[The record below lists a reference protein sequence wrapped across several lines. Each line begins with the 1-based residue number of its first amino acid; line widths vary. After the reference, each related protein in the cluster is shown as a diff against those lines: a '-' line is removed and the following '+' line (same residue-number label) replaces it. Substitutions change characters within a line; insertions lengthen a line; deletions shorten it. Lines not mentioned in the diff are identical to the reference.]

1 MNLTIEN
8 FKAMMNLAL
17 ANIKAREEEFSKLDA
32 IAGDGD
38 HGTAVVTALTII
50 AADAQEGT
58 EFPAMLNDMGM
69 GVMMKTSGSTS
80 TLLGALFMGMGEAL
94 EPLQVTNEV
103 NAAQLKVMFR
113 GGLTGVQEQT
123 KAKPG
128 DKTMMDALQ
137 PAVNAIAASTS
148 GNIAEIM
155 QEGAA
160 AAIQGAKA
168 TINMKANFG
177 RARNYGEKSIG
188 FMDSGASSWSCMFN
202 AFAQALQ

>member
-1 MNLTIEN
+1 MDTLTIQD
-8 FKAMMNLAL
+8 FKKMLQAAL
-17 ANIKAREEEFSKLDA
+17 EAVRAREQEFSELDA
-32 IAGDGD
+32 VTGDGD
-38 HGTAVVTALTII
+38 HGTAIVQAMTSVVE
-50 AADAQEGT
+50 AAGPAQE
-58 EFPAMLNDMGM
+58 FKQMFNDISFNIMLQ
-69 GVMMKTSGSTS
+69 TSGSTS
-80 TLLGALFMGMGEAL
+80 TLLGGFFLGLADHSSGESMTADQVKQAFMGAL
-94 EPLQVTNEV
+94 D
-103 NAAQLKVMFR
+103 
-113 GGLTGVQEQT
+113 GVKKQT
-123 KAKPG
+123 KATVG

-137 PAVNAIAASTS
+137 PAVNAIVASTS

>member
-1 MNLTIEN
+1 MDTLTIQD
-8 FKAMMNLAL
+8 FKKMLQAAL
-17 ANIKAREEEFSKLDA
+17 EAVRAREQEFSELDA
-32 IAGDGD
+32 ITGDGD
-38 HGTAVVTALTII
+38 HGTAIVQAMTSVVE
-50 AADAQEGT
+50 AAGPAQE
-58 EFPAMLNDMGM
+58 FKQMFNDISFNIMLQ
-69 GVMMKTSGSTS
+69 TSGSTS
-80 TLLGALFMGMGEAL
+80 TLLGGFFLGLADHSSGESMTADQVKQAFMGAL
-94 EPLQVTNEV
+94 D
-103 NAAQLKVMFR
+103 
-113 GGLTGVQEQT
+113 GVKKQT
-123 KAKPG
+123 KATVG

>member
-1 MNLTIEN
+1 M
-8 FKAMMNLAL
+8 
-17 ANIKAREEEFSKLDA
+17 
-32 IAGDGD
+32 
-38 HGTAVVTALTII
+38 TADQVKQA
-50 AADAQEGT
+50 
-58 EFPAMLNDMGM
+58 FM
-69 GVMMKTSGSTS
+69 
-80 TLLGALFMGMGEAL
+80 GALD
-94 EPLQVTNEV
+94 
-103 NAAQLKVMFR
+103 
-113 GGLTGVQEQT
+113 GVKKQT
-123 KAKPG
+123 KATVG

>member
-1 MNLTIEN
+1 MDTLTIQD
-8 FKAMMNLAL
+8 FKKMLQAAL
-17 ANIKAREEEFSKLDA
+17 EAVRAREQEFSELDA
-32 IAGDGD
+32 VTGDGD
-38 HGTAVVTALTII
+38 HGTAIVQAMTSVVE
-50 AADAQEGT
+50 AAGPAR
-58 EFPAMLNDMGM
+58 EFKQMFNDISFNIMLQ
-69 GVMMKTSGSTS
+69 TSGSTS
-80 TLLGALFMGMGEAL
+80 TLLGGFFLGLADHSSGESMTADQVKQAFMGAL
-94 EPLQVTNEV
+94 D
-103 NAAQLKVMFR
+103 
-113 GGLTGVQEQT
+113 GVKKQT
-123 KAKPG
+123 KATVG